1 MIDDLFA
8 ELTVEAVDRMLAENV
23 AGQSDHS
30 LARVAARLTPA
41 ADREASQFDPE
52 LASRL
57 QSAYFGLGVDDLAEL
72 SAAVHEWVL
81 EHMAATVRE
90 WTPEMLGTVVTLYFL
105 YPESTLRSA
114 VVGLLLQVD
123 RQQRAREQSRDEP
136 PVTGIVRSIAE
147 DDGLDNA
154 SRSRSLLE
162 LSDFVIDYVD
172 VFPAEA
178 ARSLADVVRAGR
190 DDQLRAHV
198 LLWAERLGGEAGQ
211 LILRAIEGLAP

>member
-1 MIDDLFA
+1 MIHDLFA
-8 ELTVEAVDRMLAENV
+8 ELTLEAVDRMIAENTT
-23 AGQSDHS
+23 GQSDHA
-30 LARVAARLTPA
+30 LARVAARLTP
-41 ADREASQFDPE
+41 DRESGLFDPQ
-52 LASRL
+52 LMFRL
-57 QSAYFGLGVDDLAEL
+57 RSAYFDLRVDDLAEL
-72 SAAVHEWVL
+72 SSAVHEWVI
-81 EHMAATVRE
+81 EQIAASVAE

-114 VVGLLLQVD
+114 AVGLLLQVD

-178 ARSLADVVRAGR
+178 ARSLAGVVRAGR
-190 DDQLRAHV
+190 DDQLHAHV
-198 LLWAERLGGEAGQ
+198 LLWADRLGGEAGH